1 MRPSISIA
9 IAGLLWFS
17 TYVYAQPNKQLYE
30 QQERCGKRAAEV
42 FKRKYSPPVA
52 KLEHGQMTFR
62 YENHYSSRL
71 SKCFFLEIANA
82 YERIDGKPTI
92 SKRMRLFDL
101 SDNKEYGVFVG
112 SICDGCGPM
121 ACSVQDKVCQSESE
135 WRQLLKRFMED

>member
-52 KLEHGQMTFR
+52 KIEHGQMTFR

-82 YERIDGKPTI
+82 YERIENRPFPNVCDCSILATTR
-92 SKRMRLFDL
+92 STEFLWAA
-101 SDNKEYGVFVG
+101 FVTDVG
-112 SICDGCGPM
+112 QWHVPSRTKFVSP
-121 ACSVQDKVCQSESE
+121 KVNGGN
-135 WRQLLKRFMED
+135 F